1 MKSFYYYRAQIFR
14 HLRIMKESFY
24 DFKANDING
33 KEVSMSS
40 YEGKVILIVNVASSC
55 GFTPQYEGLQKLYD
69 EHKEQGLEILA
80 FPCNQF
86 GEQEKGDGEEIKNFC
101 EKNYSITFPILEKVE
116 VNGNDAHPIFKF
128 IKEQKKGFMG
138 TESIKWNFSKFLLNK
153 NGEVIKRY
161 GSLDVPENLENDI
174 KELLNA

>member
-1 MKSFYYYRAQIFR
+1 
-14 HLRIMKESFY
+14 MKESFY

-40 YEGKVILIVNVASSC
+40 FEGKVVLIVNVASGC

-69 EHKEQGLEILA
+69 VHKEEGLEILA

-86 GEQEKGDGEEIKNFC
+86 GEQEEGDGEEIKNFC
-101 EKNYSITFPILEKVE
+101 EKNYSITFPIFEKVE

-138 TESIKWNFSKFLLNK
+138 TESIKWNFSKFLLSK

-161 GSLDVPENLENDI
+161 GSLDIPENLEEDI
-174 KELLNA
+174 KQLLTA

>member
-1 MKSFYYYRAQIFR
+1 
-14 HLRIMKESFY
+14 MKESFY

-40 YEGKVILIVNVASSC
+40 YEGKVVLIVNVASGC

-86 GEQEKGDGEEIKNFC
+86 GEQEKGGGEEIKDFC
-101 EKNYSITFPILEKVE
+101 EKNYSITFPIFEKVE

-128 IKEQKKGFMG
+128 IKEQKKALW
-138 TESIKWNFSKFLLNK
+138 ELN
-153 NGEVIKRY
+153 
-161 GSLDVPENLENDI
+161 L
-174 KELLNA
+174 

>member
-1 MKSFYYYRAQIFR
+1 
-14 HLRIMKESFY
+14 MKESFY

-40 YEGKVILIVNVASSC
+40 YEGKVVLIVNVASGC

-69 EHKEQGLEILA
+69 EHKEKGLEILA

-101 EKNYSITFPILEKVE
+101 
-116 VNGNDAHPIFKF
+116 
-128 IKEQKKGFMG
+128 KK
-138 TESIKWNFSKFLLNK
+138 LLN
-153 NGEVIKRY
+153 
-161 GSLDVPENLENDI
+161 NLPYLRESRS
-174 KELLNA
+174 EW

>member
-1 MKSFYYYRAQIFR
+1 
-14 HLRIMKESFY
+14 MKESFY
-24 DFKANDING
+24 DFKAKDING

-40 YEGKVILIVNVASSC
+40 YEGKVVLIVNVASSC

-86 GEQEKGDGEEIKNFC
+86 GEQEKGGGEEIKNFC
-101 EKNYSITFPILEKVE
+101 EKNYSITFPIFEKVE

-138 TESIKWNFSKFLLNK
+138 TESIKWNFSKFLLNR
-153 NGEVIKRY
+153 NGEVINRY
-161 GSLDVPENLENDI
+161 GSLDVPENLEGDI
-174 KELLNA
+174 KQLLNA

>member
-1 MKSFYYYRAQIFR
+1 
-14 HLRIMKESFY
+14 MKESFY
-24 DFKANDING
+24 DFKAKDING

-40 YEGKVILIVNVASSC
+40 YEGKVVLIVNVASSC

-86 GEQEKGDGEEIKNFC
+86 GEQEKGGGEEIKNFC
-101 EKNYSITFPILEKVE
+101 EKNYSITFPIFEKVE

-138 TESIKWNFSKFLLNK
+138 TESIKWNFSKFLLNR
-153 NGEVIKRY
+153 NGEVINRY
-161 GSLDVPENLENDI
+161 GSLDVPENLEGDI
-174 KELLNA
+174 KQLLDA

>member
-1 MKSFYYYRAQIFR
+1 
-14 HLRIMKESFY
+14 MKESFY

-33 KEVSMSS
+33 KEVSMSN
-40 YEGKVILIVNVASSC
+40 YEGKVVLIVNVASSC

-69 EHKEQGLEILA
+69 EHKEEGLEILA

-101 EKNYSITFPILEKVE
+101 EKNYSITFPIFEKVE

-138 TESIKWNFSKFLLNK
+138 TESIKWNFSKFLLSK
-153 NGEVIKRY
+153 YGEVIKRY
-161 GSLDVPENLENDI
+161 GSLDVPENLEADI
-174 KELLNA
+174 KQLLTA

>member
-1 MKSFYYYRAQIFR
+1 
-14 HLRIMKESFY
+14 MKESFY

-40 YEGKVILIVNVASSC
+40 YEGKVVLIVNVASGC

-69 EHKEQGLEILA
+69 EHKEEGLEILA

-101 EKNYSITFPILEKVE
+101 EKNYSITFPIFEKVE

-138 TESIKWNFSKFLLNK
+138 TESIKWNFSKFLLSK

-161 GSLDVPENLENDI
+161 GSLDIPENLEEDI
-174 KELLNA
+174 KQLLTA

>member
-1 MKSFYYYRAQIFR
+1 
-14 HLRIMKESFY
+14 MKESFY

-40 YEGKVILIVNVASSC
+40 YEGKVVLIVNVASGC

-69 EHKEQGLEILA
+69 VHKEEGLEILA

-101 EKNYSITFPILEKVE
+101 EKNYSITFPIFEKVE

-138 TESIKWNFSKFLLNK
+138 TESIKWNFSKFLLSK

-161 GSLDVPENLENDI
+161 GSLDIPENLEEDI
-174 KELLNA
+174 KQLLTA

>member
-1 MKSFYYYRAQIFR
+1 
-14 HLRIMKESFY
+14 MKESFY

-40 YEGKVILIVNVASSC
+40 YEGKVVLIVNVASGC

-69 EHKEQGLEILA
+69 EHKEEGLEILA

-101 EKNYSITFPILEKVE
+101 EKNYSITFPIFEKVE

>member
-1 MKSFYYYRAQIFR
+1 
-14 HLRIMKESFY
+14 MKESFY

-33 KEVSMSS
+33 KEVPMSS
-40 YEGKVILIVNVASSC
+40 YEGKVVLIVNVASSC

-69 EHKEQGLEILA
+69 EHKEKGLEILA

-86 GEQEKGDGEEIKNFC
+86 GKQENGNTEEIKNFC
-101 EKNYSITFPILEKVE
+101 EKNYSITFPIFEKVE

-138 TESIKWNFSKFLLNK
+138 TESIKWNFSKFLLSK
-153 NGEVIKRY
+153 YGEVIKRY
-161 GSLDVPENLENDI
+161 GSLDVPENLETDI
-174 KELLNA
+174 KQLLAA

>member
-1 MKSFYYYRAQIFR
+1 
-14 HLRIMKESFY
+14 MKESFY

-40 YEGKVILIVNVASSC
+40 YEGKVVLIVNVASGC

-69 EHKEQGLEILA
+69 VHKEEGLEILA

-101 EKNYSITFPILEKVE
+101 EKNYSITFPIFEKVE

-138 TESIKWNFSKFLLNK
+138 TESIKWNFSKFLLSK

-161 GSLDVPENLENDI
+161 GSLDVPENLEEDI
-174 KELLNA
+174 KQLLTA

>member
-1 MKSFYYYRAQIFR
+1 
-14 HLRIMKESFY
+14 MKESFY

-40 YEGKVILIVNVASSC
+40 FEGKVVLIVNVASGC

-69 EHKEQGLEILA
+69 VHKEEGLEILA

-101 EKNYSITFPILEKVE
+101 EKNYSITFPIFEKVE

-138 TESIKWNFSKFLLNK
+138 TESIKWNFSKFLLSK
-153 NGEVIKRY
+153 NGEVIRRY
-161 GSLDVPENLENDI
+161 GSLDIPENLEEDI
-174 KELLNA
+174 KQLLTA

>member
-1 MKSFYYYRAQIFR
+1 
-14 HLRIMKESFY
+14 MKESFY

-40 YEGKVILIVNVASSC
+40 FEGKVVLIVNVASGC

-69 EHKEQGLEILA
+69 VHKEEGLEILA

-101 EKNYSITFPILEKVE
+101 EKNYSITFPIFEKVE

-138 TESIKWNFSKFLLNK
+138 TESIKWNFSKFLLSK

-161 GSLDVPENLENDI
+161 GSLDIPENLEEDI
-174 KELLNA
+174 KQLLTA

>member
-1 MKSFYYYRAQIFR
+1 
-14 HLRIMKESFY
+14 MKESFY

-40 YEGKVILIVNVASSC
+40 FEGKVVLIVNVASGC

-69 EHKEQGLEILA
+69 IHKEEGLEILA

-101 EKNYSITFPILEKVE
+101 EKNYSITFPIFEKVE

-138 TESIKWNFSKFLLNK
+138 TESIKWNFSKFLLSK

-161 GSLDVPENLENDI
+161 GSLDIPENLEEDI
-174 KELLNA
+174 KQLLTA

>member
-1 MKSFYYYRAQIFR
+1 
-14 HLRIMKESFY
+14 MKESFY

-40 YEGKVILIVNVASSC
+40 FEGKVVLIVNVASGC

-69 EHKEQGLEILA
+69 EHKEKGLEILA

-101 EKNYSITFPILEKVE
+101 EKNYSITFPIFEKVE

-138 TESIKWNFSKFLLNK
+138 TESIKWNFSKFLLSK

-161 GSLDVPENLENDI
+161 GSLDVPENLEEDI
-174 KELLNA
+174 KQLLTA

>member
-1 MKSFYYYRAQIFR
+1 
-14 HLRIMKESFY
+14 MKESFY

-33 KEVSMSS
+33 KEVSMSN
-40 YEGKVILIVNVASSC
+40 YEGKVVLIVNVASSC

-86 GEQEKGDGEEIKNFC
+86 GEQEKGGGEEIKNFC
-101 EKNYSITFPILEKVE
+101 EKNYSITFPIFEKVE

-138 TESIKWNFSKFLLNK
+138 TESIKWNFSKFLLNR
-153 NGEVIKRY
+153 NGEVINRY
-161 GSLDVPENLENDI
+161 GSLDVPENLEGDI
-174 KELLNA
+174 KQLLNA

>member
-1 MKSFYYYRAQIFR
+1 
-14 HLRIMKESFY
+14 MKESFY

-40 YEGKVILIVNVASSC
+40 FEGKVVLIVNVASGC

-69 EHKEQGLEILA
+69 IHKEEGLEILA

-101 EKNYSITFPILEKVE
+101 EKNYSITFPIFEKVE

-138 TESIKWNFSKFLLNK
+138 TESIKWNFSKFLLSK

-161 GSLDVPENLENDI
+161 GSLDVPENLEEDI
-174 KELLNA
+174 KQLLTA

>member
-1 MKSFYYYRAQIFR
+1 
-14 HLRIMKESFY
+14 MKESFY

-40 YEGKVILIVNVASSC
+40 FEGKVVLIVNVASGC

-69 EHKEQGLEILA
+69 VHKEEGLEILA

-101 EKNYSITFPILEKVE
+101 EKNYSITFPIFEKVE

-138 TESIKWNFSKFLLNK
+138 TESIKWNFSKFLLSK

-161 GSLDVPENLENDI
+161 GSLDVPENLEEDI
-174 KELLNA
+174 KQLLTA

>member
-1 MKSFYYYRAQIFR
+1 
-14 HLRIMKESFY
+14 MKESFY

-40 YEGKVILIVNVASSC
+40 YEGKVVLIVNVASGC

-69 EHKEQGLEILA
+69 EHKEKGLEILA

-86 GEQEKGDGEEIKNFC
+86 GEQEKGSEEEIKNFC
-101 EKNYSITFPILEKVE
+101 EKNYSITFPIFEKVE

-128 IKEQKKGFMG
+128 IKEQNKGFMG
-138 TESIKWNFSKFLLNK
+138 TESIKWNFSKFLLSK

-161 GSLDVPENLENDI
+161 GSLDVPENLEADI
-174 KELLNA
+174 KQLLTS

>member
-1 MKSFYYYRAQIFR
+1 
-14 HLRIMKESFY
+14 MKESFY

-40 YEGKVILIVNVASSC
+40 FEGKVVLIVNVASGC

-69 EHKEQGLEILA
+69 EHKEEGLEILA

-101 EKNYSITFPILEKVE
+101 EKNYSITFPIFEKVE

-138 TESIKWNFSKFLLNK
+138 TESIKWNFSKFLLSK

-161 GSLDVPENLENDI
+161 GSLDIPENLEEDI
-174 KELLNA
+174 KQLLTA

>member
-1 MKSFYYYRAQIFR
+1 
-14 HLRIMKESFY
+14 MKESFY

-40 YEGKVILIVNVASSC
+40 YEGKVVLIVNVASGC

-69 EHKEQGLEILA
+69 EHKEEGLEILA

-101 EKNYSITFPILEKVE
+101 EKNYSITFPIFEKVE

-138 TESIKWNFSKFLLNK
+138 TESIKWNFSKFLLSK
-153 NGEVIKRY
+153 NGEVIKR
-161 GSLDVPENLENDI
+161 
-174 KELLNA
+174 

>member
-1 MKSFYYYRAQIFR
+1 
-14 HLRIMKESFY
+14 MKESFY

-40 YEGKVILIVNVASSC
+40 YEGKVVLIVNVASGC

-69 EHKEQGLEILA
+69 EHKEEGLEILA

-101 EKNYSITFPILEKVE
+101 EKNYSITFPIFEKVE
-116 VNGNDAHPIFKF
+116 VNGSDAHPIFKF

-161 GSLDVPENLENDI
+161 GSLDVPENLEGDI
-174 KELLNA
+174 KQLLNA

>member
-1 MKSFYYYRAQIFR
+1 
-14 HLRIMKESFY
+14 MKESFY

-40 YEGKVILIVNVASSC
+40 YEGKVVLIVNVASSC

-86 GEQEKGDGEEIKNFC
+86 GEQEKGGGEEIKNFC
-101 EKNYSITFPILEKVE
+101 EKNYSITFPIFEKVE

-138 TESIKWNFSKFLLNK
+138 TESIKWNFSKFLLSK

-161 GSLDVPENLENDI
+161 GSLDVPENLEADI
-174 KELLNA
+174 KQLLTA

>member
-1 MKSFYYYRAQIFR
+1 
-14 HLRIMKESFY
+14 MKESFY
-24 DFKANDING
+24 DFKAKDING

-40 YEGKVILIVNVASSC
+40 YEGKVVLIVNVASSC

-101 EKNYSITFPILEKVE
+101 EKNYSITFPIFEKVE

-138 TESIKWNFSKFLLNK
+138 TESIKWNFSKFLLNR
-153 NGEVIKRY
+153 NGEVINRY
-161 GSLDVPENLENDI
+161 GSLDVPENLEGDI
-174 KELLNA
+174 KQLLNA

>member
-1 MKSFYYYRAQIFR
+1 
-14 HLRIMKESFY
+14 
-24 DFKANDING
+24 
-33 KEVSMSS
+33 MSS
-40 YEGKVILIVNVASSC
+40 YDGKVVLIVNVASGC

-69 EHKEQGLEILA
+69 EHKEKGLEILA

-101 EKNYSITFPILEKVE
+101 EKNYSITFPIFEKVE

-138 TESIKWNFSKFLLNK
+138 TESIKWNFSKFLLNR
-153 NGEVIKRY
+153 NGEVINRY
-161 GSLDVPENLENDI
+161 GSLDVPENLEGDI
-174 KELLNA
+174 KQLLDA

>member
-1 MKSFYYYRAQIFR
+1 
-14 HLRIMKESFY
+14 MKESFY

-40 YEGKVILIVNVASSC
+40 YEGKVVLIVNVASSC

-69 EHKEQGLEILA
+69 EHKEKGLEILA

-86 GEQEKGDGEEIKNFC
+86 GEQEKGDEEEIKNFC
-101 EKNYSITFPILEKVE
+101 EKNYSITFPIFEKVE

-161 GSLDVPENLENDI
+161 GSLDVPENLEEDI
-174 KELLNA
+174 KQLLTA

>member
-1 MKSFYYYRAQIFR
+1 
-14 HLRIMKESFY
+14 MKESFY

-40 YEGKVILIVNVASSC
+40 YEGKVVLIVNVASGC
-55 GFTPQYEGLQKLYD
+55 RFTPQYEGLQKLYD
-69 EHKEQGLEILA
+69 EHKEKGLEILA

-101 EKNYSITFPILEKVE
+101 EKNYSITFPIFEKVE

-138 TESIKWNFSKFLLNK
+138 TESIKWNFSKFLLSK

-161 GSLDVPENLENDI
+161 GSLDVPENLEEDI
-174 KELLNA
+174 KQLLTA

>member
-1 MKSFYYYRAQIFR
+1 
-14 HLRIMKESFY
+14 MKESFY

-40 YEGKVILIVNVASSC
+40 FEGKVVLIVNVASGC

-69 EHKEQGLEILA
+69 LHKEEGLEILA

-86 GEQEKGDGEEIKNFC
+86 GEQEKGNGEEIKNFC
-101 EKNYSITFPILEKVE
+101 EKNYSITFPIFEKVE

-138 TESIKWNFSKFLLNK
+138 TESIKWNFSKFLLSK

-161 GSLDVPENLENDI
+161 GSLDVPENLETDI
-174 KELLNA
+174 KQLLAA

>member
-1 MKSFYYYRAQIFR
+1 
-14 HLRIMKESFY
+14 MKESFY

-33 KEVSMSS
+33 KEVPMSS
-40 YEGKVILIVNVASSC
+40 YEGKVVLIVNVASSC

-69 EHKEQGLEILA
+69 EHKEKGLEILA

-86 GEQEKGDGEEIKNFC
+86 GKQENGNTEEIKNFC
-101 EKNYSITFPILEKVE
+101 EKNYSITFPIFEKVE

-138 TESIKWNFSKFLLNK
+138 TESIKWNFSKFLLSK

-161 GSLDVPENLENDI
+161 GSLDVPENLETDI
-174 KELLNA
+174 KQLLAA

>member
-1 MKSFYYYRAQIFR
+1 
-14 HLRIMKESFY
+14 MKESFY

-40 YEGKVILIVNVASSC
+40 YEGKVVLIVNVASGC

-69 EHKEQGLEILA
+69 EHKEEGLEILA

-101 EKNYSITFPILEKVE
+101 EKNYSITFPIFEKVE

-138 TESIKWNFSKFLLNK
+138 TESIKWNFSKFLLSK
-153 NGEVIKRY
+153 NGDVIKRY
-161 GSLDVPENLENDI
+161 GSLDVPENLEEDI
-174 KELLNA
+174 KQLLTA

>member
-1 MKSFYYYRAQIFR
+1 
-14 HLRIMKESFY
+14 MKESFY

-40 YEGKVILIVNVASSC
+40 FEGKVVLIVNVASGC

-69 EHKEQGLEILA
+69 EHKEEGLEILA

-101 EKNYSITFPILEKVE
+101 EKNYSITFPIFEKVE

-138 TESIKWNFSKFLLNK
+138 TESIKWNFSKFLLSK

-161 GSLDVPENLENDI
+161 GSLDVPENLEADI
-174 KELLNA
+174 KQLLTA

>member
-1 MKSFYYYRAQIFR
+1 
-14 HLRIMKESFY
+14 MKESFY

-40 YEGKVILIVNVASSC
+40 YEGKVVLIVNVASGC

-69 EHKEQGLEILA
+69 EHKEEGLEILA

-101 EKNYSITFPILEKVE
+101 EKNYSITFPIFEKVE

-138 TESIKWNFSKFLLNK
+138 TESIKWNFSKFLLNR

-161 GSLDVPENLENDI
+161 GSLDVPENLEGDI
-174 KELLNA
+174 KQLLDS

>member
-1 MKSFYYYRAQIFR
+1 
-14 HLRIMKESFY
+14 MKESFY

-33 KEVSMSS
+33 KEVSMSN
-40 YEGKVILIVNVASSC
+40 YEGKVVLIVYVASSC

-69 EHKEQGLEILA
+69 EHKEEGLEILA

-86 GEQEKGDGEEIKNFC
+86 GEQEKGGKEEIKNFC
-101 EKNYSITFPILEKVE
+101 EKNYSITFPIFEKVE

-138 TESIKWNFSKFLLNK
+138 TESIKWNFSKFLLSK

-161 GSLDVPENLENDI
+161 GSLDVPENLEADI
-174 KELLNA
+174 KQLLTS

>member
-1 MKSFYYYRAQIFR
+1 
-14 HLRIMKESFY
+14 MKESFY

-40 YEGKVILIVNVASSC
+40 YEGKVVLIVNVASGC

-69 EHKEQGLEILA
+69 EHKEEGLEILA

-101 EKNYSITFPILEKVE
+101 EKNYSITFPIFEKVE

-138 TESIKWNFSKFLLNK
+138 TESIKWNFSKFLLSK
-153 NGEVIKRY
+153 NGEVINRY
-161 GSLDVPENLENDI
+161 GSLDVPENLEEDI
-174 KELLNA
+174 KQLLTA